1 MVHPGRGKCQKR
13 KRDSNV
19 PIQVVDCTPL
29 QLWAWWNDMRLIEQ
43 GIIFKYLDFLTRII
57 QVEPKRDVIKAL
69 LSFWNPTNNVF
80 RFSNFEMT
88 PTLKEIAGFTGFGVR
103 YGRED
108 GFKKF
113 GRTLNNKESFET
125 WKEHRR
131 FAFMVAFL
139 GTMVFPRRGGKINIF
154 LTEVVNVLIQKN
166 NYTIVP
172 MILADIYRALTVC
185 QKGKR
190 FFEGCN
196 ILLQLWIVEHLYR
209 PPTVERFIQDRS
221 DYITSHAKRVE
232 KCRCPKRVNAWVE
245 HFCSLTK
252 DKITWN
258 YLWFSWVE
266 VIHMSS
272 ARPFLLLMGVRGVQ
286 PYVPLQV
293 LRQLGRRQVLPITKD
308 MKDFVFEVEPEVP
321 LPEGLAQKI
330 WDGCLVMGIGT
341 MVKERHTGETHPEYS
356 NWLEQQPR
364 LQVRPERSVKEPID
378 HEAEMKIKI
387 ESAMR
392 EYLTENQE
400 LRAYL
405 ELARAALTQ
414 QQTEFEEERD
424 KATQRET
431 LLRGQ
436 VDFATI
442 RGAQVAELA
451 VSRQQQLRT
460 CDQKNQINFDQK
472 RAQWIRE
479 RGRLREEIESV
490 STQERRARE
499 MVASCDQQIR

>member
-19 PIQVVDCTPL
+19 PLQVVDYTPL
-29 QLWAWWNDMRLIEQ
+29 QLWAWWNDMGLIEQ
-43 GIIFKYLDFLTRII
+43 DIIFKYLGFLTRIM
-57 QVEPKRDVIKAL
+57 QVEPKRDVIEAL
-69 LSFWNPTNNVF
+69 YG
-80 RFSNFEMT
+80 
-88 PTLKEIAGFTGFGVR
+88 KE
-103 YGRED
+103 D
-108 GFKKF
+108 KFKKF
-113 GRTLNNKESFET
+113 GRTLNNKGSFET

-139 GTMVFPRRGGKINIF
+139 GTMVFPRRGGKINIL
-154 LTEVVNVLIQKN
+154 LTGVVNVLIEKK
-166 NYTIVP
+166 NYTIIS

-196 ILLQLWIVEHLYR
+196 ILLQLWIVEHLYQSL
-209 PPTVERFIQDRS
+209 TVARFIQDRS

-232 KCRCPKRVNAWVE
+232 KYGCPEGVNTLVE
-245 HFCSLTK
+245 HFRSLME

-258 YLWFSWVE
+258 YPWFPWVE

-272 ARPFLLLMGVRGVQ
+272 VRPFLLLMGIRGVQ
-286 PYVPLQV
+286 PYVPLRV
-293 LRQLGRRQVLPITKD
+293 LRQLGRRQVLPIIED
-308 MKDFVFEVEPEVP
+308 MKDFVSEVGPEVP
-321 LPEGLAQKI
+321 LPEGLAQKN

-341 MVKERHTGETHPEYS
+341 M
-356 NWLEQQPR
+356 
-364 LQVRPERSVKEPID
+364 
-378 HEAEMKIKI
+378 
-387 ESAMR
+387 
-392 EYLTENQE
+392 E
-400 LRAYL
+400 LRANL
-405 ELARAALTQ
+405 ELAKAALTQ
-414 QQTEFEEERD
+414 QQAEFEEEKS

-436 VDFATI
+436 VDLATI
-442 RGAQVAELA
+442 RGTQVAELA

-460 CDQKNQINFDQK
+460 CDQKSQTDFDQE

-490 STQERRARE
+490 STQERHARE
-499 MVASCDQQIR
+499 MVASRDQQIRG